1 MKTLQCILI
10 DDEPLARKGLLEYI
24 ADIDFLQPVA
34 EFGAVPPALEFLR
47 SHTVDLIFLDI
58 EMPRMTGLEMLRSV
72 ADLPPV
78 IITTAYPQYALE
90 GFEWNVLDYLVK
102 PISFD
107 RFYKSV
113 LRAREMTVSQ
123 QDHFFVKVNGQ
134 ILRVNLAELVFAE
147 AMENY
152 VILQTVDRKLI
163 TYLTFKALEEFL
175 PADQFFRIHKSFIV
189 AANKIDSIEGNLI
202 RARGFELPVSRTLKD
217 EVMNRLLNGKYLKRP

>member
-1 MKTLQCILI
+1 M
-10 DDEPLARKGLLEYI
+10 
-24 ADIDFLQPVA
+24 
-34 EFGAVPPALEFLR
+34 
-47 SHTVDLIFLDI
+47 
-58 EMPRMTGLEMLRSV
+58 
-72 ADLPPV
+72 
-78 IITTAYPQYALE
+78 
-90 GFEWNVLDYLVK
+90 
-102 PISFD
+102 
-107 RFYKSV
+107 
-113 LRAREMTVSQ
+113 
-123 QDHFFVKVNGQ
+123 KVNGQ